1 MSRFARFHV
10 NRARGLG
17 AVLCSMRIALA
28 LWLVLATCAELVVGF
43 FTFVALGMSAMIFTS
58 PEVLGDPKAWGLIG
72 SFVVALGVLGVGLVL
87 QWLFFALKKPV
98 AAVVFSVA
106 PFVVVSALAGMQHRI
121 LTEASAPSPSN
132 FVPNRPYTVVK
143 FQLHAPGLP
152 PDSAVFIAGSP
163 AGWGPWLPDG
173 LRMEYIGGQTWE
185 KSAWVEGS
193 TLEFKY
199 TLGTWDHEALDR
211 DGFKRS
217 NATISLNCDTLLVDT
232 VTAWSSSESQQ
243 RVVGQITGRLDSLGT
258 FMPPGLLPR
267 SVWLWWPPETE
278 PPTPVSRLVVMHDGQ
293 NVVNPATANFG
304 VDWGVDEVL
313 DGLVREGAMP
323 RTAVLAVACTDD
335 RSSDYGPGP
344 AGVTYVAWLAEELVP
359 FVQSSQGMAQD
370 LPVTV
375 AGASMGGLISFIA
388 AERHPDVFA
397 SAMCM
402 SPAFAYN
409 GFSYVDSLRARSWS
423 GNRVPMWIDNGTVG
437 LETQLQTGVDD
448 MGAYLDS
455 LQQTFTVRSYHGA
468 RHFESDW
475 GARFGEALLWLT
487 THEPA
492 HHEGRQSAP

>member
-1 MSRFARFHV
+1 
-10 NRARGLG
+10 
-17 AVLCSMRIALA
+17 
-28 LWLVLATCAELVVGF
+28 
-43 FTFVALGMSAMIFTS
+43 
-58 PEVLGDPKAWGLIG
+58 
-72 SFVVALGVLGVGLVL
+72 
-87 QWLFFALKKPV
+87 
-98 AAVVFSVA
+98 
-106 PFVVVSALAGMQHRI
+106 
-121 LTEASAPSPSN
+121 
-132 FVPNRPYTVVK
+132 
-143 FQLHAPGLP
+143 
-152 PDSAVFIAGSP
+152 
-163 AGWGPWLPDG
+163 
-173 LRMEYIGGQTWE
+173 
-185 KSAWVEGS
+185 
-193 TLEFKY
+193 
-199 TLGTWDHEALDR
+199 
-211 DGFKRS
+211 
-217 NATISLNCDTLLVDT
+217 
-232 VTAWSSSESQQ
+232 
-243 RVVGQITGRLDSLGT
+243 
-258 FMPPGLLPR
+258 
-267 SVWLWWPPETE
+267 
-278 PPTPVSRLVVMHDGQ
+278 MHDGQ

-323 RTAVLAVACTDD
+323 RTAVLAVACTDE

-388 AERHPDVFA
+388 AERHPEVFS

-487 THEPA
+487 THELA